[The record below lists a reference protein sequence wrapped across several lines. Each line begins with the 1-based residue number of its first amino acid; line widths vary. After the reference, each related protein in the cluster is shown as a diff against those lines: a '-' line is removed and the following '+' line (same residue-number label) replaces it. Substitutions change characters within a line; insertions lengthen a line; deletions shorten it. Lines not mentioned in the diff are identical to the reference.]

1 MSRLHK
7 QIMGS
12 KRFQRP
18 TGKRTVIVSSHI
30 GGGTRVNKIKMPSVR
45 AKAKYKKMIAQ
56 GYDVDAEIFY
66 KELEEN
72 RKEIANIRKV
82 DIKSIRRRQNGK

>member
-1 MSRLHK
+1 MSRLNK
-7 QIMGS
+7 RPMRS
-12 KRFQRP
+12 KRSQKP
-18 TGKRTVIVSSHI
+18 TVKRAVIVSSHI

-45 AKAKYKKMIAQ
+45 TKAKYKKMIAQ